1 MFSFSGIFMIY
12 DSKLIVVSPIGMAPK
27 VSAAALIGGI
37 EMHISF
43 TLSSLQ
49 DRSSNFTYSQAL
61 FWTYKS
67 EWL

>member
-1 MFSFSGIFMIY
+1 MIY

-49 DRSSNFTYSQAL
+49 DRSSNFTY
-61 FWTYKS
+61 
-67 EWL
+67 

>member
-1 MFSFSGIFMIY
+1 
-12 DSKLIVVSPIGMAPK
+12 
-27 VSAAALIGGI
+27 
-37 EMHISF
+37 MHISF